1 MAGMM
6 NLPSVAGV
14 LNFQNY
20 ANQLANAN
28 AGVKNAISLANDWMK
43 TKQAQDFQTSE
54 AQKQRD
60 FSNAQA
66 QTQRDFTADQNKLNR
81 DFQQAQQDQRFEHE
95 LGMWNKQQEKLDRE
109 NGMKARM
116 SLKEVAT
123 TPVSDKYD
131 TNAMTQQKI
140 LNKINEIKEHPSWYG
155 NEDEVSI
162 AINDLQKQYG
172 KLNQKNADIERSNKL
187 KTEFDDFVKGDFR
200 NKQTMFDWFMENQDD
215 IDRLHPQMRRKVEE
229 AIDRKNKEE
238 VKDDIQWQMLQNSLT
253 NAKIGTKKALQ
264 DQADADKKRKKKV
277 DFNM

>member
-1 MAGMM
+1 MAINGM
-6 NLPSVAGV
+6 NLPSIAGV
-14 LNFQNY
+14 LGFKDFT
-20 ANQLANAN
+20 NQLNNAN
-28 AGVKNAISLANDWMK
+28 AGVKNAVGLVNDWAKMA
-43 TKQAQDFQTSE
+43 AQQNNAE
-54 AQKQRD
+54 KA
-60 FSNAQA
+60 AQA
-66 QTQRDFTADQNKLNR
+66 QRDFTAEQNKLNR
-81 DFQQAQQDQRFEHE
+81 DFQQAQQDERFEHE

-109 NGMKARM
+109 NEMKARL

-123 TPVSDKYD
+123 TPVSDKFD

-155 NEDEVSI
+155 DEEEVQN
-162 AINDLQKQYG
+162 AITGLQEQYG

-229 AIDRKNKEE
+229 AIERKNKEE

-253 NAKIGTKKALQ
+253 NSNISRKKAVQ
-264 DQADADKKRKKKV
+264 DQEDADKKRNKKV
-277 DFNM
+277 NF

>member
-1 MAGMM
+1 M
-6 NLPSVAGV
+6 NLPSIAGV
-14 LNFQNY
+14 LGFKDFT
-20 ANQLANAN
+20 NQLNNAN
-28 AGVKNAISLANDWMK
+28 AGVRNAVGLVNDWAKMAAQNNQAE
-43 TKQAQDFQTSE
+43 KQAQ
-54 AQKQRD
+54 A
-60 FSNAQA
+60 
-66 QTQRDFTADQNKLNR
+66 QRDFTAEQNQINR

-155 NEDEVSI
+155 NEEEVSI
-162 AINDLQKQYG
+162 AIDGLQKQYG
-172 KLNQKNADIERSNKL
+172 KLNKKNQDIERSNKL

-200 NKQTMFDWFMENQDD
+200 NKQTMYDWFMENQDD

-229 AIDRKNKEE
+229 AIERKNKEE

-253 NAKIGTKKALQ
+253 NSNISRRKAVQ
-264 DQADADKKRKKKV
+264 DQADAEKKRNKKV
-277 DFNM
+277 NF